1 MFFHLVT
8 GDFSTQSHYIT
19 CPPPPPPKE
28 REQESPAMSLLLSI
42 TRAAATA
49 VPGLSPRAGGIVE
62 RSRFRRPRAGSVG
75 TSSRGA
81 GSGSIGGSR
90 GNSIA
95 SPQGEFYRLPWY
107 RRPLPPPIPGGIPM
121 GGQTPRRSS
130 TPCTSR
136 RVGMGPRSGF
146 ESRSSESF
154 GASPASGEEFEDTER
169 RRRSRSPLNTSVD
182 EGLDARANLTVD
194 AASTPDP
201 PLTIAPRRP
210 VEDPSSLR
218 VAAAAAATAAMEAG
232 EAAAKDRVMPA
243 VTAFPSAVAEA
254 VVLATPAANSMEADR
269 NSICGSAGPGV
280 DSWVEGNCRRSE
292 VEENRRL
299 NNEVHRLKNEVDRL
313 KREMAAMAAAAATA
327 TVTPAGV
334 TTNTNANANVNTS
347 TDDELKTPV
356 TSTKVS
362 PLQLSA
368 SSEKKA
374 SPSPDSSSRP
384 MLGRPVGR
392 ALRPDDSWLRG
403 RRSSSDSSG
412 NGFDRGSRFEGVLP
426 TLASDGTGDAD
437 GSEPLSYSTEFTPM
451 RSGAH
456 TACEGPSPASG
467 EKFTEGLAA
476 SVAAASADVD
486 RTCAGSGE
494 SSSSGGVVVCGG
506 GGGRNGSARST
517 RPLPVFFPVQDPP
530 EVSTEESAGGGA
542 AAAAG
547 MKDKYSSLKDTRTN
561 GAPPQDANTDKSPAD
576 KSASVV
582 GGGGAEG
589 GGKECARA
597 NRRRRDGKS
606 DGQEWR
612 WVLVQRTGNESVRQA
627 LMSHGLP
634 PPKRRSIWATWAA
647 LAHPER

>member
-1 MFFHLVT
+1 
-8 GDFSTQSHYIT
+8 
-19 CPPPPPPKE
+19 
-28 REQESPAMSLLLSI
+28 MSLLLSI

-90 GNSIA
+90 ANSIA

-121 GGQTPRRSS
+121 GGHTPRRSS

-136 RVGMGPRSGF
+136 RVGMGQRSGF

-154 GASPASGEEFEDTER
+154 EASPPSGEEFEGTER
-169 RRRSRSPLNTSVD
+169 RRRSRSPLNDSLN
-182 EGLDARANLTVD
+182 EGLDVPTNLTVD

-201 PLTIAPRRP
+201 PLTMAPRRP

-232 EAAAKDRVMPA
+232 EAAAKDRAMPA
-243 VTAFPSAVAEA
+243 VTTFPSAVAEA

-269 NSICGSAGPGV
+269 NSICGSAGPGM
-280 DSWVEGNCRRSE
+280 DEGNGRRSE
-292 VEENRRL
+292 AEENRRL
-299 NNEVHRLKNEVDRL
+299 NNEVHRLRNEVDRL

-327 TVTPAGV
+327 AVTPAGV
-334 TTNTNANANVNTS
+334 TTSTNANANVNTS

-392 ALRPDDSWLRG
+392 SLRPDDSWLRA
-403 RRSSSDSSG
+403 RRSSSD
-412 NGFDRGSRFEGVLP
+412 SRFEGVLP

-437 GSEPLSYSTEFTPM
+437 GSEPLSYSSEFTPM
-451 RSGAH
+451 RSGTH

-467 EKFTEGLAA
+467 EKITAGVAA
-476 SVAAASADVD
+476 SVAAASTDVN
-486 RTCAGSGE
+486 RTCAGGGE
-494 SSSSGGVVVCGG
+494 GSISGGVGG
-506 GGGRNGSARST
+506 VGGGRNGSARST

-530 EVSTEESAGGGA
+530 EGSAEESGA
-542 AAAAG
+542 AAAREEAAAEI
-547 MKDKYSSLKDTRTN
+547 KDKYISLKDTRTN
-561 GAPPQDANTDKSPAD
+561 GAPPKDVKSDKSNAD
-576 KSASVV
+576 MSASAGDGV
-582 GGGGAEG
+582 GGEGGGAEY
-589 GGKECARA
+589 ARA
-597 NRRRRDGKS
+597 TRRRRDGKS

-634 PPKRRSIWATWAA
+634 PPKRRTIWAVWAA

>member
-1 MFFHLVT
+1 MN
-8 GDFSTQSHYIT
+8 
-19 CPPPPPPKE
+19 
-28 REQESPAMSLLLSI
+28 LLLSI

-49 VPGLSPRAGGIVE
+49 VPGLSPRPGGIVE

-95 SPQGEFYRLPWY
+95 SPHGDFYRLPWY

-136 RVGMGPRSGF
+136 RVSMGQRSGF

-154 GASPASGEEFEDTER
+154 EASLASGEEFEETERR
-169 RRRSRSPLNTSVD
+169 RRRSRSPLDDSVD
-182 EGLDARANLTVD
+182 EGLDVPSNLTVD
-194 AASTPDP
+194 PAATPDP
-201 PLTIAPRRP
+201 PLTLAPRRP

-218 VAAAAAATAAMEAG
+218 FAAAAAATAAMEAG

-243 VTAFPSAVAEA
+243 VIAFPSAVAEA
-254 VVLATPAANSMEADR
+254 VVIATPAVNSMEADR
-269 NSICGSAGPGV
+269 NSICGSAGPGM
-280 DSWVEGNCRRSE
+280 DEGNGRRTAA
-292 VEENRRL
+292 EENRRL

-327 TVTPAGV
+327 AVTPAGV
-334 TTNTNANANVNTS
+334 TTSTNANVNMS

-392 ALRPDDSWLRG
+392 SLRPDDSWLRG

-426 TLASDGTGDAD
+426 TLASDGTGDPD
-437 GSEPLSYSTEFTPM
+437 GSEPLSYSSEFTPM
-451 RSGAH
+451 RSGTH

-467 EKFTEGLAA
+467 EKNTEGLTA
-476 SVAAASADVD
+476 SIAAASADVN
-486 RTCAGSGE
+486 RTCAGGGE
-494 SSSSGGVVVCGG
+494 DSISGGVGG
-506 GGGRNGSARST
+506 VGGGRNGSARST

-530 EVSTEESAGGGA
+530 ESSAPAREEEEAVV
-542 AAAAG
+542 G

-561 GAPPQDANTDKSPAD
+561 GAPPKDANTNKSTED
-576 KSASVV
+576 MSASVV
-582 GGGGAEG
+582 GGGGGEG
-589 GGKECARA
+589 GGAEYARA
-597 NRRRRDGKS
+597 TRRRRDGKS
-606 DGQEWR
+606 DGQDWR

-627 LMSHGLP
+627 LMNHGLP
-634 PPKRRSIWATWAA
+634 PPKRRNIWAVWAA